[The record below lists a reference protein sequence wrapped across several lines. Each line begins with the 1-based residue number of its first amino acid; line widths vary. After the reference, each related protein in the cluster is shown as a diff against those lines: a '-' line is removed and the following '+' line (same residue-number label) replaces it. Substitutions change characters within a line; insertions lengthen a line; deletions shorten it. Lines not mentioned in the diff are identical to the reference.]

1 MVPCVHY
8 SKESPRYGLR
18 FCPLHS
24 YKYQSIV
31 CDPKDDTNACILL
44 PVFKDATG
52 KYIKPSSIIDG
63 DTLNQQME
71 ELTRRFNRASPS
83 APPQSS
89 PQSVRSSPRQQPSPS
104 WVKPKNGS
112 SPKKQSISLGFHLPE
127 RTSTPP
133 GQAPLWGENR
143 YTINTALPSTGNNK
157 KNQLSNS
164 SGWGAAA
171 SAPAT
176 NDLFPALPS
185 TPSPTKPTKA
195 PPAKSN
201 QRRVLRLNSQKAP
214 PPPSSKNSP
223 TSTLAL

>member
-8 SKESPRYGLR
+8 SEESPKYGLR

-31 CDPKDDTNACILL
+31 CNPKDDSNACIVL
-44 PVFKDATG
+44 PVFKDAKG

-63 DTLNQQME
+63 DALDQQME
-71 ELTRRFNRASPS
+71 ELMKRFNRASS
-83 APPQSS
+83 GS
-89 PQSVRSSPRQQPSPS
+89 PQSARSSPPQQSPS

-112 SPKKQSISLGFHLPE
+112 PKKQSMPLGSHIPE

-133 GQAPLWGENR
+133 GQTPLWGENR
-143 YTINTALPSTGNNK
+143 YTINTASKGPRSNK
-157 KNQLSNS
+157 DKLAS
-164 SGWGAAA
+164 SGWGTPSTTPAA
-171 SAPAT
+171 

-185 TPSPTKPTKA
+185 SSKPTKA
-195 PPAKSN
+195 PPAKGK

-214 PPPSSKNSP
+214 PPSKNAP

>member
-1 MVPCVHY
+1 MPCVHY

-31 CDPKDDTNACILL
+31 CDPKDDSNACILL
-44 PVFKDATG
+44 PVFKDAKG
-52 KYIKPSSIIDG
+52 KYIKPSSIVDG

-71 ELTRRFNRASPS
+71 ELTRRFNRASS
-83 APPQSS
+83 ASPQSS
-89 PQSVRSSPRQQPSPS
+89 PQSSARSSPQQQQQPSPS

-112 SPKKQSISLGFHLPE
+112 PKKQPIPLGFHLPE

-133 GQAPLWGENR
+133 GQAPLWGENK
-143 YTINTALPSTGNNK
+143 YTINTASTSSGNNK

-171 SAPAT
+171 AAPAT

-185 TPSPTKPTKA
+185 APSPTRPTKA

-214 PPPSSKNSP
+214 PPSSKNSP
-223 TSTLAL
+223 TSTMAL